1 MPKPASAALL
11 AALAF
16 LPLQALA
23 DTDGSEWQVSPR
35 VEYSDVVINGRDAQ
49 WRSHGVTLERS
60 TAPGNA
66 VFATL
71 ERQQRDDVSD
81 DSLQVGVYRRFGQW
95 NALAQAQIT
104 PDADFLPERTL
115 EVQADRA
122 VAPNLRAGLGYR
134 RLDFSHSDI
143 GIWSPQLAYYRG
155 DDEFALA
162 YKIGRNDTLDHDIR
176 IVQLRAL
183 KAVGRN
189 RVGVYLARG
198 DYLFDAL
205 GLPGGGGSSG
215 WSANLA
221 YAHALNARATLRV
234 ELGRGMEADSFRQ
247 DSLAVSLQYRP

>member
-11 AALAF
+11 AALV
-16 LPLQALA
+16 LSPLQAMAEA
-23 DTDGSEWQVSPR
+23 DWQVTPR
-35 VEYSDVVINGRDAQ
+35 IEHSDVVINGRDAQ
-49 WRSHGVTLERS
+49 WRSHGVTFERAS
-60 TAPGNA
+60 APGDA

-81 DSLQVGVYRRFGQW
+81 DSLQLGVYRRFGQW

-104 PDADFLPERTL
+104 PDADFLPERTF

-122 VAPNLRAGLGYR
+122 VASNLRAGLGYR

-143 GIWSPQLAYYRG
+143 GIWSPQLAYYHS

-183 KAVGRN
+183 KAVGRH
-189 RVGVYLARG
+189 RIGVYLARG

-221 YAHALNARATLRV
+221 YAHALNARTTLRV
-234 ELGRGMEADSFRQ
+234 ELGRGTEADSFRQ

>member
-1 MPKPASAALL
+1 MRNPASAGLL
-11 AALAF
+11 AALAL

-23 DTDGSEWQVSPR
+23 GTAEADWQVTPR
-35 VEYSDVVINGRDAQ
+35 IEHSDVVINGRDAQ
-49 WRSHGVTLERS
+49 WRSQALTVERAA
-60 TAPGNA
+60 APGDA

-71 ERQQRDDVSD
+71 ERQQRDGVSD
-81 DSLQVGVYRRFGQW
+81 DSLQLGIYRRFGQW

-104 PDADFLPERTL
+104 PDADFLPGRTY

-122 VAPNLRAGLGYR
+122 IAPNLRAGLGYR
-134 RLDFSHSDI
+134 RLDFSHGDI
-143 GIWSPQLAYYRG
+143 GIWSPQIAYYRG

-162 YKIGRNDTLDHDIR
+162 YKVGRNDTLDHDIR

-234 ELGRGMEADSFRQ
+234 ELGRGSEADSFRQ